1 MKPESTVLAQLRSD
15 LLDAMWLQYPLPLSL
30 DQLETA
36 VHTAYSDPRK
46 ILADRHHQGRAVD
59 PRSGEAHQALHQ
71 GLPVD
76 REGTTG
82 PPAGRPIPRHQQP
95 THTTTR
101 GSMTIDEKILA
112 VYQQVRSRYNFFD
125 YWEKVTEAN
134 QTLDASDPFMNESK
148 LCAKA
153 DEALNRD
160 VVVAF
165 AKEIALWWENE
176 SLQAMIQKTCS
187 RALRKLTRA
196 HALKSAKN

>member
-1 MKPESTVLAQLRSD
+1 MKPESIVLAQLRSD
-15 LLDAMWLQYPLPLSL
+15 LLDAMLLQYPVPQSL

-36 VHTAYSDPRK
+36 VHLAYLTREK
-46 ILADRHHQGRAVD
+46 AWLTGTIRGRAVD
-59 PRSGEAHQALHQ
+59 PRSGEACAPLRK

-82 PPAGRPIPRHQQP
+82 PATSRPIPGHQQP
-95 THTTTR
+95 THTTR
-101 GSMTIDEKILA
+101 GSMTDEKILA

-176 SLQAMIQKTCS
+176 S
-187 RALRKLTRA
+187 
-196 HALKSAKN
+196 